1 GKSIPSEYPRAS
13 AFATRL
19 RSLVFKPRL
28 RFWLG
33 WIIAILVLCL
43 AIFIEAQTSL
53 LQSWI
58 FTSTNERLFYSLEDG
73 PSRAIAFPRAGP
85 FDERRGYSKLPA
97 FQARL
102 TAQNYR
108 VTRQARQS
116 ETMLMLE
123 EHGVSPPPVGI
134 SVRQDR
140 RYSAAAR
147 QNPAVSGKPR
157 PGSSGNALAKPGDR
171 MGPHA
176 ESGAF
181 LHRRQASPARAR
193 ARRQHPGRAARK
205 IPPLA

>member
-1 GKSIPSEYPRAS
+1 MNGKSIPSEYPRAS

-33 WIIAILVLCL
+33 WIIAFLVLCL

-123 EHGVSPPPVGI
+123 EHGVSPPYPERPDAGLEILGADGAPLLVKTLLFLEN
-134 SVRQDR
+134 RDLDHP
-140 RYSAAAR
+140 ATPW
-147 QNPAVSGKPR
+147 QNPVIEWDRTLKAVLFYIG
-157 PGSSGNALAKPGDR
+157 AK
-171 MGPHA
+171 
-176 ESGAF
+176 
-181 LHRRQASPARAR
+181 LHLPV
-193 ARRQHPGRAARK
+193 P
-205 IPPLA
+205 